1 MNTPVKPKGERNVTG
16 LFSKPHT
23 GEFFSA
29 VFLSYETLALNSAD
43 NGKWQAF
50 PSDAAKQEMLL
61 HVMPQNS
68 ISWWNPG
75 KPERFW
81 VASENPDGSFSVCS
95 RTL

>member
-50 PSDAAKQEMLL
+50 PSDAAKQEML
-61 HVMPQNS
+61 
-68 ISWWNPG
+68 I
-75 KPERFW
+75 
-81 VASENPDGSFSVCS
+81 
-95 RTL
+95 